1 MLMIGG
7 LTNKTAT
14 DRETDGDGR
23 RKLVERGTVRGED
36 GERERERDKR
46 REKLRGRE
54 GGGGSRRKQRDG
66 ERETGGAGTD

>member
-1 MLMIGG
+1 MNRQFCSTRANTIKIKQCCVMLMIGG

-36 GERERERDKR
+36 GEREREIK
-46 REKLRGRE
+46 EGRN
-54 GGGGSRRKQRDG
+54 
-66 ERETGGAGTD
+66 

>member
-23 RKLVERGTVRGED
+23 RKLVERGTVRSED
-36 GERERERDKR
+36 GEREREIK
-46 REKLRGRE
+46 EGRN
-54 GGGGSRRKQRDG
+54 
-66 ERETGGAGTD
+66 